1 MKIDCSRQ
9 LVTEGT
15 DRRTHRV
22 TSWAP
27 VGAKKDS
34 DKLERVQ
41 KSAAKVILVT
51 EYINYT
57 NALDVLRLQSLEE
70 RRKFLCLKFAKKCQE
85 VDKLKSMFPK
95 KRNLHCMP
103 KRYCQKFIVRDTWT
117 ERHKKSAIPF
127 MQNLLNNED
136 KKKKDILKQISNFK
150 PVNNGF
156 L

>member
-1 MKIDCSRQ
+1 M
-9 LVTEGT
+9 
-15 DRRTHRV
+15 

>member
-1 MKIDCSRQ
+1 
-9 LVTEGT
+9 
-15 DRRTHRV
+15 
-22 TSWAP
+22 
-27 VGAKKDS
+27 
-34 DKLERVQ
+34 
-41 KSAAKVILVT
+41 
-51 EYINYT
+51 
-57 NALDVLRLQSLEE
+57 
-70 RRKFLCLKFAKKCQE
+70 
-85 VDKLKSMFPK
+85 
-95 KRNLHCMP
+95 MP